1 MKKLFRKILVVVM
14 ALAICLSPVTA
25 SAVPAEDNTAGSP
38 IESSSYDV
46 TSDISSVISKI
57 LSVFDFNK
65 DGKLTSADFM
75 YIVEKILSIFNGKDP
90 EEPTEPENPEDP
102 VDPEVK
108 VDENDIGKYVWENRQ
123 NSMDADYAWIS
134 VLFCEDPDDPHYEEH
149 TEAIKAKFKEIYLY
163 EPTYDVELEYITTQY
178 VSGYEGKQNIYRY
191 SISDYTYPLITDEFY
206 TIYVKN
212 PREGKVWVGFC
223 MPGSLYDGIEYTD
236 QVVELLNERDELFCE
251 LTGKSMEYMSNHPDE
266 YLLRGI
272 GEAGMARTLD
282 GQFLKVVYMFNMQK

>member
-25 SAVPAEDNTAGSP
+25 SAVLAEDNTTVSAS
-38 IESSSYDV
+38 ESSSYDA

-75 YIVEKILSIFNGKDP
+75 YIVEKILLIFNGKDP
-90 EEPTEPENPEDP
+90 EEPTEPENPEEP

-123 NSMDADYAWIS
+123 NSMKNDYAWIS

-149 TEAIKAKFKEIYLY
+149 TEEIKAKFKEIYLY

-178 VSGYEGKQNIYRY
+178 VPGYEGKQNIYRY
-191 SISDYTYPLITDEFY
+191 SISDYTYPLITEEFY
-206 TIYVKN
+206 KLYVSQ
-212 PREGKVWVGFC
+212 EDGKIWVGFC
-223 MPGSLYDGIEYTD
+223 IPGSLYDGIEYTD

-251 LTGKSMEYMSNHPDE
+251 LTGKSMEYMSEHPDE
-266 YLLRGI
+266 YLLRAT
-272 GEAGMARTLD
+272 GETGMARTLD